1 MRCIRPQPGVRAT
14 LPMRFLT
21 VFTFLQTM
29 HYVVW
34 CYFIPRAG
42 RREAARLEEA
52 LADAGLVRG
61 GRLALLVGFGV
72 VALAAVILDRLQA
85 RSDGLRSLGE
95 LSCLPG
101 IPSSAAIRSG
111 RGSTQQQPRVTGG
124 TR

>member
-1 MRCIRPQPGVRAT
+1 
-14 LPMRFLT
+14 MRFLT

-72 VALAAVILDRLQA
+72 VALAAVFW
-85 RSDGLRSLGE
+85 SDYKLGRTVYGALASYHAYLE
-95 LSCLPG
+95 
-101 IPSSAAIRSG
+101 
-111 RGSTQQQPRVTGG
+111 
-124 TR
+124 